1 MGYDMKIVVLK
12 KKTLEEAKRMLPDY
26 TFSDIYSNFLFSR
39 LYPDEYE
46 FAEDEEGR
54 IISDACTN
62 IFKGFFDPELKN
74 DEAIIIDE
82 DKYYEMI
89 AWLEKE
95 LSSKTLLDLVCT
107 DGGNVFMLKEM
118 MDVYKQ
124 MKVMRINFSTE
135 FVVYCHDW

>member
-1 MGYDMKIVVLK
+1 MGYDMKIAVLQ
-12 KKTLEEAKRMLPDY
+12 KKTLEEAKRMFPDCA
-26 TFSDIYSNFLFSR
+26 FSDIYSNFLFSR
-39 LYPDEYE
+39 LYPNEYE

-95 LSSKTLLDLVCT
+95 LSSKTLLDLACT
-107 DGGNVFMLKEM
+107 DGGNVFMFKEM

-124 MKVMRINFSTE
+124 MKSMSINFSTE